1 MRFIKGILCFYLLL
15 VSTLAFAQKE
25 RQDPIISKAPFA
37 IGESVTLVSDSLNGE
52 RVINVYLPNGY
63 DATADKK
70 YPVIYLLDG
79 STDEDFIHIAGLVQ
93 FGSFSWI
100 NMIPET
106 IVVGIANID
115 RKRDFTYPSKNVRDQ
130 TQFPTTG
137 SAEKFIGFIQN
148 ELFQLVEAEY
158 QVSKE
163 RTIIGQSLGGLL
175 ATEFLFMKPQL
186 FDHYIIVSPSL
197 WWDNESLLTKNLDPK
212 LAPKSIYV
220 AVGKEGEVMER
231 VAKEL
236 HTKLKNMELPNTKLF
251 YKFLGGQDHG
261 DALHLGVYDAFEK
274 MFRKKQK

>member
-1 MRFIKGILCFYLLL
+1 MRFIKGVLCYYLLIA
-15 VSTLAFAQKE
+15 STLAFAQEE
-25 RQDPIISKAPFA
+25 RKDPIISKAPFA
-37 IGESVTLVSDSLNGE
+37 IGESITLFSESLNEE

-63 DATADKK
+63 DVTADKK

-79 STDEDFIHIAGLVQ
+79 SSDEDFIHIAGLVQ

-106 IVVGIANID
+106 IVIGIANID
-115 RKRDFTYPSKNVRDQ
+115 RKRDFTYPSNNERDQ
-130 TQFPTTG
+130 TEFPTTG
-137 SAEKFIGFIQN
+137 GAEKFIDFIQN

-158 QVSKE
+158 QVRKE

-197 WWDNESLLTKNLDPK
+197 WWDNEALLTKNLDPK

-251 YKFLGGQDHG
+251 YKFLDEQDHG